1 METANLPSVVS
12 LGLKSPGTLV
22 PTTYTVDVG
31 QSIFSKQPLKDSDD
45 QLSGHSVKLED
56 TDFDYDIE
64 YSTEHV
70 PLGEILER
78 LQAEDRAESADK
90 SNLIRLHA
98 ANDPNAATISATLN
112 FASLDLSH
120 HSNLQHQLSEI
131 NDVLFSINKPADSL
145 TSSSSVPEVNS
156 IFSASPSPAS
166 SRWCLGWPPVDTR
179 GPPTTSSL
187 RSSLLISGSEEPPLV
202 PLLAAW
208 HRYRP
213 ASL

>member
-12 LGLKSPGTLV
+12 LGLKSPTQLV

-31 QSIFSKQPLKDSDD
+31 QGIFSKQPLKDSDD

-78 LQAEDRAESADK
+78 LQAEDRAETADK

-98 ANDPNAATISATLN
+98 ANDSSAATISA
-112 FASLDLSH
+112 
-120 HSNLQHQLSEI
+120 QLSGTELRAI
-131 NDVLFSINKPADSL
+131 VA
-145 TSSSSVPEVNS
+145 E
-156 IFSASPSPAS
+156 
-166 SRWCLGWPPVDTR
+166 WPWR
-179 GPPTTSSL
+179 A
-187 RSSLLISGSEEPPLV
+187 R
-202 PLLAAW
+202 
-208 HRYRP
+208 R
-213 ASL
+213 